1 MARVLA
7 AVVVGLC
14 VSVGVHAF
22 SQGAPD
28 TTCGNITPVH
38 GASPQTTPAPYT
50 VTPGAVRVIAGE
62 KMLVTLEAAA
72 GESFMGFLL
81 QARTADTDQVAGTFF
96 TTDHKYLNCDNGMN
110 VSIVHYRILCFGLS
124 NVLWP
129 LISSVISAI
138 LLKKKRISQ
147 TNFVL

>member
-1 MARVLA
+1 MYNNIIMFLKKQRNFFACTGVTRVLA
-7 AVVVGLC
+7 AFVVGVF
-14 VSVGVHAF
+14 VSVGVHGF
-22 SQGAPD
+22 SLGAPD
-28 TTCGNITPVH
+28 TTCGNITPGH
-38 GASPQTTPAPYT
+38 GVSPQTTPAPYT

-110 VSIVHYRILCFGLS
+110 VSTVCTVHYIVPDCVF
-124 NVLWP
+124 
-129 LISSVISAI
+129 
-138 LLKKKRISQ
+138 
-147 TNFVL
+147 